1 MEIEAIAMAGAA
13 LAAQGF
19 FGEAGRVSWA
29 GLGRLVTTIR
39 SRLNGSYEASS
50 ALTAVEEQPEDSAAQ
65 QELGSQLLSLML
77 QDIRFRE
84 QMEQFVRAAQQSGA
98 IPATKTTNDYRGAT
112 IEKVVNVETV
122 NGDLNF

>member
-1 MEIEAIAMAGAA
+1 MELEAIAMAGAA

-29 GLGRLVTTIR
+29 GVGRLVTTIR
-39 SRLNGSYEASS
+39 SRLNGSYAASS
-50 ALTAVEEQPEDSAAQ
+50 ALTAVEEEPEDSVAQ
-65 QELGSQLLSLML
+65 QELGNQLLSLML
-77 QDIRFRE
+77 QDMRFRA

-98 IPATKTTNDYRGAT
+98 IPATKNDYRGAT